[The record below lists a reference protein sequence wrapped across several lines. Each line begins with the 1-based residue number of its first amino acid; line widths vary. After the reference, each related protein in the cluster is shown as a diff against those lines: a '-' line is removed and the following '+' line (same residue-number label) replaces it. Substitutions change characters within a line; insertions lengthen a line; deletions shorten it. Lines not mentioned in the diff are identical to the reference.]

1 MGDRYGTR
9 PEFYYRP
16 RAPEVDGLDQGIR
29 QIAGAGKQRSR
40 RAQGLHRLLEEQ
52 TIRGRNVLDGWLR
65 RMRCAPLIVKIRETE
80 WPLFHRLPTQTSAR
94 LFRRS
99 SPSPAAPAARPGIS
113 KPLHGPSPAPRATQQ
128 SDR

>member
-52 TIRGRNVLDGWLR
+52 AIGGGNVLNGCLR

-80 WPLFHRLPTQTSAR
+80 CSLFHRLPTNAAAGLSG
-94 LFRRS
+94 LS
-99 SPSPAAPAARPGIS
+99 SDFCVAPAAGLRM
-113 KPLHGPSPAPRATQQ
+113 
-128 SDR
+128 